1 MDHIYTG
8 KFRNVRFRPPVRSKF
23 TVMAYRGFTAKP
35 WYYKYARFIIRRT
48 LSNSY
53 TPSTEYST
61 IGWFSK
67 RTSSAI
73 CTQHPRQKI
82 RIENNLFNRG
92 IKCSL
97 SMYTLYTK
105 IKRNMFWYISIT
117 NTIQQGVRMSNWHL
131 QREVDRSA
139 YIINKWRARVYETL
153 SK

>member
-1 MDHIYTG
+1 MYV
-8 KFRNVRFRPPVRSKF
+8 FVRP
-23 TVMAYRGFTAKP
+23 
-35 WYYKYARFIIRRT
+35 YAPNSPQWRT
-48 LSNSY
+48 EGLQQSHDITNMRDSLFGEHSPIAIP
-53 TPSTEYST
+53 PSTEYPT

-97 SMYTLYTK
+97 SIYTLYTK

-139 YIINKWRARVYETL
+139 YIINK
-153 SK
+153 